1 VRQSHFQVPEEA
13 VSQPIAFERR
23 NYAVAPPRADV
34 LTCRILGPIEIQT
47 DERSVEI
54 RGTIQRTLLAAL
66 LVCGGRQVMTNS
78 LMDELWGEHPPGN
91 AENALQAHVSR
102 LRRRF
107 EEAEPARTTP
117 RLVSLPSGYR
127 LLTDDAQI
135 DAEVFL
141 RAMTEV
147 RARPD
152 MEPVEVIRRL
162 RGALALW
169 RGPAFGGGLGGLIC
183 QSATVRY
190 EEHRSAA
197 FSLLFENELLL
208 GRHEQ
213 IIAELA
219 ELVEAESLNER
230 LCQQLMVALY
240 GAGRQT
246 DALALY
252 RRMRERLTKELGIE
266 PSPAL
271 RKVELAILSQD
282 PTLDAGVDPIA
293 VRR

>member
-1 VRQSHFQVPEEA
+1 M
-13 VSQPIAFERR
+13 
-23 NYAVAPPRADV
+23 
-34 LTCRILGPIEIQT
+34 LTCRILGPLEIAA
-47 DERSVEI
+47 DGRAVEI

-66 LVCGGRQVMTNS
+66 LVGGGRQVMTNS
-78 LMDELWGEHPPGN
+78 LMDELWGSRPPGN

-107 EEAEPARTTP
+107 EEVEPDRTTP

-127 LLTDDAQI
+127 LLTDGAQV
-135 DAEVFL
+135 DAELFV
-141 RAMTEV
+141 RAITEV
-147 RARPD
+147 RSKPA
-152 MEPVEVIRRL
+152 MEPVEVISRL
-162 RGALALW
+162 REALSRW
-169 RGPAFGGGLGGLIC
+169 RGPVFGGAIGGLIC
-183 QSATVRY
+183 QAATVRY
-190 EEHRSAA
+190 EEQRSSAYTM
-197 FSLLFENELLL
+197 LFENELLI
-208 GRHEQ
+208 GRHAQ

-252 RRMRERLTKELGIE
+252 RRMRERLTEELGIE

-271 RKVELAILSQD
+271 RRVELAILSQD
-282 PTLDAGVDPIA
+282 PILDAGI
-293 VRR
+293 RR

>member
-1 VRQSHFQVPEEA
+1 M
-13 VSQPIAFERR
+13 
-23 NYAVAPPRADV
+23 
-34 LTCRILGPIEIQT
+34 LTCRILGPLEIAANG
-47 DERSVEI
+47 RAVEI

-66 LVCGGRQVMTNS
+66 LVGGGRQVMTNS
-78 LMDELWGEHPPGN
+78 LMDELWGSRPPGN

-107 EEAEPARTTP
+107 EEVEPDRTQP

-127 LLTDDAQI
+127 LLTDGAQI
-135 DAEVFL
+135 DAEMFL
-141 RAMTEV
+141 KAITEV
-147 RARPD
+147 RAQPS

-162 RGALALW
+162 REALALW
-169 RGPAFGGGLGGLIC
+169 RGPVFGGAIGGLIC
-183 QSATVRY
+183 QAATVRY
-190 EEHRSAA
+190 EEQRSSAYTM
-197 FSLLFENELLL
+197 LFENELLI
-208 GRHEQ
+208 GRHAQ

-252 RRMRERLTKELGIE
+252 RRMRERLTEELGIE

-271 RKVELAILSQD
+271 RRVELAILSQD
-282 PTLDAGVDPIA
+282 PILDAGI
-293 VRR
+293 RR

>member
-1 VRQSHFQVPEEA
+1 M
-13 VSQPIAFERR
+13 
-23 NYAVAPPRADV
+23 
-34 LTCRILGPIEIQT
+34 LTCRILGPLEIAT
-47 DERSVEI
+47 DGRAVEV
-54 RGTIQRTLLAAL
+54 RGTIQRTLLSAL
-66 LVCGGRQVMTNS
+66 LVGGGRQVMTNS
-78 LMDELWGEHPPGN
+78 LMDELWGSRPPGN

-107 EEAEPARTTP
+107 EEVEPGRDAP

-127 LLTDDAQI
+127 LLTDDAQV
-135 DAEVFL
+135 DAELFV
-141 RAMTEV
+141 RAINEV
-147 RARPD
+147 RAKPD

-162 RGALALW
+162 REALALW
-169 RGPAFGGGLGGLIC
+169 RGPVFGGAIGGLIC
-183 QSATVRY
+183 QAATVRY
-190 EEHRSAA
+190 EEQRSSAY
-197 FSLLFENELLL
+197 SMLFENELLI
-208 GRHEQ
+208 GRHSQ

-252 RRMRERLTKELGIE
+252 RRMRERLTEELGIE

-271 RKVELAILSQD
+271 RRVELAILSQD
-282 PTLDAGVDPIA
+282 PALDVSIA
-293 VRR
+293 SR